1 MITFTIIASVISFI
15 GGVYVGV
22 RYSDKLLDIW
32 ESIIG

>member
-22 RYSDKLLDIW
+22 RYSEKLLEIW
-32 ESIIG
+32 ESIVG